1 MKRVDQLFPE
11 ILRKQPQKQI
21 PVEEVVRSAWARLAG
36 PQIAART
43 VVFRLYRETLIVH
56 VPDRTW
62 KQQLHRLEA
71 QLLERINRLLGS
83 PMVTGIDFRVDQT
96 LVAVASD
103 GHPPKKGPARELP
116 AGTEAELEASARA
129 IADPELRQLFLRTAR
144 KMIR

>member
-21 PVEEVVRSAWARLAG
+21 PVEEVVRGAWGRLAG

-43 VVFRLYRETLIVH
+43 LVFRVYQGTLIVH
-56 VPDRTW
+56 VPDRIW
-62 KQQLHRLEA
+62 KQQLHRLEG
-71 QLLERINRLLGS
+71 QLLDRINRLLGS
-83 PMVTGIDFRVDQT
+83 AIITGIDFRVDQA
-96 LVAVASD
+96 LAAVPA

-116 AGTEAELEASARA
+116 AGTEAELEASARG